1 MTSTSWDLNS
11 HLVASIYKKG
21 KQFAKKIRLL
31 HFSETSRIQK
41 RLIDFLSLN
50 VPTTFYI
57 ELL

>member
-11 HLVASIYKKG
+11 HLVASIYKK
-21 KQFAKKIRLL
+21 KVNSLLRLL

-50 VPTTFYI
+50 VPITFYI